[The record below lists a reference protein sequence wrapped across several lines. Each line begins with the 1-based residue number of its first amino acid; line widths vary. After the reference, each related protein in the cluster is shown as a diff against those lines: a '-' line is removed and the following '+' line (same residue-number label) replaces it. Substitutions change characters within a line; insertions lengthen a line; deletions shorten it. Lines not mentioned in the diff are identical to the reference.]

1 MTGLLSGLNWQG
13 LLDLMPQLSL
23 IQEEKARKYEQ
34 AILQRLASTGLAAA
48 ALAAE
53 VDESTVSRWKE
64 KLIRQQCRV
73 LACLG
78 LKVVP
83 DTMRCFDPADI
94 DSILHQAQR
103 WMQHVKSAEQL
114 AQEAGY

>member
-1 MTGLLSGLNWQG
+1 MPPLS
-13 LLDLMPQLSL
+13 DT
-23 IQEEKARKYEQ
+23 EETRARKYE
-34 AILQRLASTGLAAA
+34 ALILQRLASTGLAAA
-48 ALAAE
+48 AMAAE